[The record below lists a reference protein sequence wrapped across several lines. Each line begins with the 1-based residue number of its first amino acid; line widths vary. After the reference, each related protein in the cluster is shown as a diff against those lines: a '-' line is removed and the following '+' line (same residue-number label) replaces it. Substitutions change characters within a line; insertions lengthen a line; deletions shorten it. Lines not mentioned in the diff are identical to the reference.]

1 MTAVTTADYGHL
13 GFPRNDFLR
22 DFGRIPW
29 PKTTTTRHLG
39 NVRLSPTSRAAS
51 DLQDIPWPTSPRH
64 QMIARLESLRNR
76 SADERWPG
84 AIWPSDKAFDAA
96 RSFIESL
103 PERLSA
109 VADIGLADDGE
120 INFLWKTESVHV
132 DLGFHDEGSCSY
144 FARDRVGREFL
155 VDDFVSN
162 EGLPPEI
169 ANLLTV

>member
-1 MTAVTTADYGHL
+1 MSKWMPRAGEHSIQEAAIAVHS
-13 GFPRNDFLR
+13 
-22 DFGRIPW
+22 
-29 PKTTTTRHLG
+29 
-39 NVRLSPTSRAAS
+39 VRQPTSAR
-51 DLQDIPWPTSPRH
+51 R
-64 QMIARLESLRNR
+64 QMVARLESLRHTA
-76 SADERWPG
+76 ADERWPG

-96 RSFIESL
+96 RSFIECL

-144 FARDRVGREFL
+144 FARDGAGREYL
-155 VDDFVSN
+155 VDDHVFDQ
-162 EGLPPEI
+162 GLPSEI

>member
-1 MTAVTTADYGHL
+1 ML
-13 GFPRNDFLR
+13 
-22 DFGRIPW
+22 
-29 PKTTTTRHLG
+29 
-39 NVRLSPTSRAAS
+39 
-51 DLQDIPWPTSPRH
+51 
-64 QMIARLESLRNR
+64 ARLESLRHK

-84 AIWPSDKAFDAA
+84 AIWPRDRAFDSA

-144 FARDRVGREFL
+144 FARNRAGREFL

-162 EGLPPEI
+162 QGLPPEI
-169 ANLLTV
+169 ENPLTV

>member
-1 MTAVTTADYGHL
+1 MSKWMPRAGEHSIQEAAIAVHS
-13 GFPRNDFLR
+13 
-22 DFGRIPW
+22 
-29 PKTTTTRHLG
+29 
-39 NVRLSPTSRAAS
+39 VRQPTSAR
-51 DLQDIPWPTSPRH
+51 R
-64 QMIARLESLRNR
+64 QMVARLESLRHTA
-76 SADERWPG
+76 ADERWPG

-103 PERLSA
+103 PEGLSA

-144 FARDRVGREFL
+144 FARNRAGREFL

-162 EGLPPEI
+162 AGLPPEI